1 MSLSVEKSKGSL
13 CERGVG
19 LWKDE
24 LTFHEEAKLRKDL
37 MVKAF
42 CLPNAMQQ
50 TKPFPIY
57 RESTKKI
64 YVPRFYGEKEFGIS
78 IQVKEESVSKY
89 KVEEGALDFK
99 GGMRPYQE
107 NIVGAYMKEAVRSGC
122 GLLEIPCGRG
132 KCLGYNTPILMYN
145 GKKKMVQDVMDGD
158 VVMGDDG
165 NARYV
170 SGVTKGRS
178 KMYRIRQ
185 NGGGMDYRVNDVHIL
200 TLLDTFTNEVVDL
213 EITRVLIDTH
223 TSQTKDRY
231 KGIRYLSKTQY
242 VYTHIEIVED
252 SVEDDYYGFQ
262 VDGNHRFVLGD
273 GTITHN
279 TVMALNIMSKL
290 KVKTLVIVHKE
301 FLLNQW
307 IERIEQFLPNA
318 KVGRIQGKVIDIDG
332 KDIVIGMLQSLSM
345 KTYEKGTFSS
355 FGLSVI
361 DECHHISAE
370 VFSRSLFKIVTPY
383 MLGLSATMERK
394 DQLTFVFKMFLGEV
408 VYKEKREGTDEV
420 EVRSILYESIDD
432 PEYSNVEYNFKG
444 QTHYSK
450 MIKKLCEYSYRTEF
464 LVKVVEDIMREHE
477 NEHEEM
483 NINGNMENIV
493 GEKRQLMILAHNKS
507 LLYEIESSLKKRN
520 VDKTIGYYVGGMKEV
535 QLKETEKNDIILATY
550 AMAEEAL
557 DIKSLSALLLAT
569 PKTDVTQAVG
579 RILRIKHKYPLVV
592 DIVDEHDIFK
602 NQWTKRKRYYSK
614 CNYKIIQTKSLSY
627 NTDTSASSWK
637 TITRGRGKGG
647 TKKQNMISSNEIK
660 TNNDAVQTSSQT
672 LQSFFEGKFMFHI
685 DTD

>member
-1 MSLSVEKSKGSL
+1 MSILESSHISQLSKGSL
-13 CERGVG
+13 TERGVG
-19 LWKDE
+19 LWKDK
-24 LTFHEEAKLRKDL
+24 LSLPEEAKLRKDL
-37 MVKAF
+37 MVKPF
-42 CLPNAMQQ
+42 SLPNAIQQ
-50 TKPFPIY
+50 SKPFPIY
-57 RESTKKI
+57 RESNKKI
-64 YVPRFYGEKEFGIS
+64 YVPRFYGEKEFGVCVNVNKEKVE
-78 IQVKEESVSKY
+78 QYRVKEGS
-89 KVEEGALDFK
+89 LDFK
-99 GGMRPYQE
+99 GSMRPYQE
-107 NIVGAYMKEAVRSGC
+107 NIVGAYMKEAERSGC

-132 KCLGYNTPILMYN
+132 KCLGYNTPILLYN
-145 GKKKMVQDVMDGD
+145 GKKKMVQDVIDGD

-165 NARYV
+165 KARYV
-170 SGVTKGRS
+170 SGVTKGRA
-178 KMYRIRQ
+178 KMYKIIQ
-185 NGGGMDYRVNDVHIL
+185 DGGMEYRVNDSHIL
-200 TLLDTFTNEVVDL
+200 TLFDTYRKCVVDR
-213 EITRVLIDTH
+213 EISCVL
-223 TSQTKDRY
+223 KDIKSECKKGRY
-231 KGIRYLSKTQY
+231 RGVRYLNAVKY
-242 VYTHIEIVED
+242 VYTNINIVED
-252 SVEDDYYGFQ
+252 LEEDDYYGFR
-262 VDGNHRFVLGD
+262 VDGNHRFLLGD

-279 TVMALNIMSKL
+279 TVMALNIMSRL

-318 KVGRIQGKVIDIDG
+318 RVGRIQGKVVDIDE

-345 KTYEKGTFSS
+345 KTYDKGTFSS

-394 DQLTFVFKMFLGEV
+394 DHLTFVFKMFLGEV
-408 VYKEKREGTDEV
+408 VYREKREGTDKV

-432 PEYSNVEYNFKG
+432 PEYSKVEYNFKG

-464 LVKVVEDIMREHE
+464 LVKVIEDVICEHDGDYSDDGDE
-477 NEHEEM
+477 TNQSVM
-483 NINGNMENIV
+483 

-520 VDKTIGYYVGGMKEV
+520 LNKTIGYYVGGMKEV
-535 QLKETEKNDIILATY
+535 QLKETEDKDIILATY

-557 DIKSLSALLLAT
+557 DIKTLSALLLAT

-614 CNYKIIQTKSLSY
+614 CHYKIIQTDSLSY
-627 NTDTSASSWK
+627 NTDTNSSSWK
-637 TITRGRGKGG
+637 MVEYGRKSTSVSGSTKIEKKKDTI
-647 TKKQNMISSNEIK
+647 
-660 TNNDAVQTSSQT
+660 QTSRQAI
-672 LQSFFEGKFMFHI
+672 QSFFDGKFTFHI